1 MLKERKVQIIAA
13 AFIIAVFLAGF
24 VGSII
29 GATYPNWANN
39 LSFLPPFLKPKE
51 TVLKQVTQGSEKV
64 IRTVEESA
72 VIDVVDKSSPAV
84 VSIVAKTAELD
95 PLRGVV
101 QSQQGIGTGFIAR
114 ADGVILTNSH
124 VVESASITYKVV
136 TRDKKTYDVKK
147 IDRDPSIDF
156 AILKIEAK
164 DLPTLQLADSD
175 SIRVGQKVVAI
186 GNALGQFDN
195 TVTVGVI
202 SGIGR
207 GVTASDSLG
216 LSAETL
222 ENVIQT
228 DAALNP
234 GNSGGPLLDLSAN
247 VIGINFATTVGA
259 ENIGFVIPINR
270 VKSVLDQY
278 LAEGRIIKPFL
289 GIGYLMVDAT
299 TSQLQGVPQGA
310 FVRRVVAG
318 SPAAKAGLETG
329 DVITKIGDT
338 ALKDG
343 TALAAT
349 LSKFK
354 VGQSVEL
361 EVWRDGKTIKLK
373 ATLTEAPSD

>member
-1 MLKERKVQIIAA
+1 MLKERKVQIIAGI
-13 AFIIAVFLAGF
+13 FIIAVFLAGF
-24 VGSII
+24 VGAIL
-29 GATYPNWANN
+29 GATYPTWAGN
-39 LSFLPPFLKPKE
+39 LAFLPEFLKPK
-51 TVLKQVTQGSEKV
+51 TTALKEVTQGGEKI

-95 PLRGVV
+95 PMRGIV
-101 QSQQGIGTGFIAR
+101 QSQQGIGTGFIVR

-124 VVESASITYKVV
+124 VVENTAISYTVV
-136 TRDKKTYDVKK
+136 TKDKKAFPVKK

-175 SIRVGQKVVAI
+175 SVRVGQKVVAI
-186 GNALGQFDN
+186 GNALGRFDN
-195 TVTVGVI
+195 TVTVGVV

-207 GVTASDSLG
+207 GVTASDPTG
-216 LSAETL
+216 ISAETL

-234 GNSGGPLLDLSAN
+234 GNSGGPLLDLSAK

-259 ENIGFVIPINR
+259 ENIGFVLPINR

-289 GIGYLMVDAT
+289 GIGYVMIDAT

-310 FVRRVVAG
+310 FVRRVVRD
-318 SPAAKAGLETG
+318 SPAAKAGIETS
-329 DVITKIGDT
+329 DVVTKFGGV

-343 TALAAT
+343 TSLAAT
-349 LSKFK
+349 ISKFK
-354 VGQSVEL
+354 VGEAIEL
-361 EVWRDGKTIKLK
+361 EVWRGGKTLKLK
-373 ATLTEAPSD
+373 ATLTEAP